1 MSNTQDLSLLG
12 STLTSDGDGVNVTGS
27 VTADGLD
34 VNSITSGAANIQVGN
49 AAADIALGIGSP
61 STANKVVVTAGG
73 SVGIGTGSPSY
84 PLEVAGAA
92 GDSLTITARSGDATA
107 ANNAGGGFRNI
118 GSATATSRSA
128 QIWLDADGANLGGGD
143 YFYIE
148 KKGNSGDL
156 ILSQYSNADIIFK
169 VNAGAERLRIG
180 SDGQLTS
187 SVAGGVFNTRADGGG
202 LEYTQL
208 LDVATAGC
216 TILGKTNRGD
226 VASISL
232 YQTATGADG
241 GYIKFNTSN
250 SGSTTPTEKVRIDAS
265 GNLLVGTTSGSGV
278 SAPDNS
284 ATVGDAG
291 VRVSGDGYIGVGI
304 DSNPA
309 MYLNR
314 MGTNGDVLR
323 FKHDGGLVGSIGT
336 EGGDSLYI
344 QSDGTGGAGLRFHP
358 STADIDPVRNR
369 TRIDQYISLGS
380 ESARFKDLRLSG
392 GVILDENPTIV
403 GTTVVNRTITSK
415 TLDDYEEGT
424 WLPSINGLVPTTA
437 SGEYTKVGDMVH
449 LHCYYDV
456 ASGTA
461 IDESGALTIK
471 GLPFIPTND
480 GAVGALMAD
489 DVNMSA
495 TGKYLV
501 VYSVP
506 TNGGGIRIYECG
518 DNIPWLPLQSAAVGA
533 GTTLHFSISYKTA

>member
-1 MSNTQDLSLLG
+1 MTIDNAGNVGIGVVPQGNLDIDVGVDTSLGLRSQTGVIVAQYTGAPAVGNRSQIGLGYGNTYTNVSIGAVRTSDLVYGTDDFIIATKSGTADTAPTERMRIDASGNVQQATSVNGDLYHHIYNANAGTSAEATLYVSNG
-12 STLTSDGDGVNVTGS
+12 STSSGLFAGATG
-27 VTADGLD
+27 TAF
-34 VNSITSGAANIQVGN
+34 T
-49 AAADIALGIGSP
+49 
-61 STANKVVVTAGG
+61 TAGG
-73 SVGIGTGSPSY
+73 FVQDGAHIGAGSFS
-84 PLEVAGAA
+84 
-92 GDSLTITARSGDATA
+92 
-107 ANNAGGGFRNI
+107 AGG
-118 GSATATSRSA
+118 
-128 QIWLDADGANLGGGD
+128 
-143 YFYIE
+143 
-148 KKGNSGDL
+148 
-156 ILSQYSNADIIFK
+156 LSII
-169 VNAGAERLRIG
+169 
-180 SDGQLTS
+180 
-187 SVAGGVFNTRADGGG
+187 TRASAPIRF
-202 LEYTQL
+202 YTN
-208 LDVATAGC
+208 GH
-216 TILGKTNRGD
+216 TNERM
-226 VASISL
+226 
-232 YQTATGADG
+232 
-241 GYIKFNTSN
+241 
-250 SGSTTPTEKVRIDAS
+250 RIDAS

-284 ATVGDAG
+284 ATGIDAG

-456 ASGTA
+456 DSGTA